1 MTAAVP
7 AEPNLATSH
16 AMDALTIVAG
26 VWKMFA
32 MLTSTLLQFNQLW
45 TDSILEKHHEAC
57 TYVLRPEEKNEL
69 VLVKDTGSSLRL
81 PVLLDTPKSVVG
93 KTSSRTMRMPKV
105 DW

>member
-1 MTAAVP
+1 LQHAWITWVTRGLYVGFRRIYLGTQVDDMFLETPMYRPQGQNYRCKPEDLDLHVTYQA
-7 AEPNLATSH
+7 NL
-16 AMDALTIVAG
+16 
-26 VWKMFA
+26 
-32 MLTSTLLQFNQLW
+32 
-45 TDSILEKHHEAC
+45 
-57 TYVLRPEEKNEL
+57 NEL